1 MNKALSLLEVLIAIS
16 LMATVILAA
25 AQLQSTGL
33 RAARSASLTRSAT
46 SLANQQLEQMR
57 ADFSRLAQGNA
68 GCPSSLEGFA
78 LTCTAALLSQIDPS
92 GDLSEGTRSSAI
104 GARVRI
110 KVEREGRV
118 LLELSTLIA
127 R

>member
-46 SLANQQLEQMR
+46 SLANQHLEQMR
-57 ADFSRLAQGNA
+57 ADFSRLSQGNA
-68 GCPSSLEGFA
+68 GCPSSSEGFV
-78 LTCTAALLSQIDPS
+78 LTCTATLLSQVDPS
-92 GDLSEGTRSSAI
+92 GNLSEGSSAI
-104 GARVRI
+104 GARVRV

-127 R
+127 K